1 MTSGSHIELELK
13 LRVPDQSVAKV
24 QARVDHRGSATRTHL
39 EAVYHDT
46 SDHHLAA
53 AGFGW
58 RVRRE
63 GGQWVQTLKARAL
76 RGGEGLGREEHNVA
90 VRGKRRPDADAI
102 RHAGN
107 PAGERLLAL
116 LAELPEQPVEQFRT
130 DVHRLSRRTRVPG
143 GTVEL
148 AFDTGTIVAGD
159 RSVPVC
165 ELEIELVS
173 GKPHAVFAAANGWV
187 QRHGLWIDTVTK
199 SHRGTMLAEAAELAH
214 HVRTPL
220 PELRADMSV
229 DAAVREMMRACLMQ
243 VMGNASAVAG
253 GLGDDE
259 HVHQARIG
267 IRKLRTV
274 LSVFGRHVDTLD
286 PSWQPRLAEL
296 FAALGAGRDRTVVLA
311 QWSDA
316 LRDAGAPPITQPP
329 TEAADP
335 GDLFRGAAYNLLVLE
350 LLDHVYGTPT
360 TADHNLVDVV
370 SRELTRLRRRSLS
383 KPKQFPRLGEV
394 EQHDVRKRLKRLRYV
409 AELTAALYPAKASR
423 RYVRG
428 LAPAQE
434 VLGTLNDLGVA
445 IQLYREVVPVDPTA
459 WFAVGWLTSRR
470 AAVVKQCVGPLR
482 DAEDAKRYWRD

>member
-1 MTSGSHIELELK
+1 VASGSHIELELK
-13 LRVPDQSVAKV
+13 LRVPDHAVAKV
-24 QARVDHRGSATRTHL
+24 QARVEHRGGAERTHL

-46 SDHHLAA
+46 PDHRLAS
-53 AGFGW
+53 AGIGW

-63 GGQWVQTLKARAL
+63 GAQWVQTLKAQAP
-76 RGGEGLGREEHNVA
+76 GGDGLAREEHNVV

-102 RHAGN
+102 RHAGT

-116 LAELPEQPVEQFRT
+116 LAELPEQPVERFRT
-130 DVHRLSRRTRVPG
+130 DVHRSSRRTRVPG

-148 AFDTGTIVAGD
+148 AFDTGTIESGD

-173 GKPHAVFAAANGWV
+173 GRPHAVIAAAVTWV
-187 QRHGLWIDTVTK
+187 QRHGLWIDTSTK
-199 SHRGTMLAEAAELAH
+199 SHRGTMLADGATLAE
-214 HVRTPL
+214 HVRTPQ
-220 PELRADMSV
+220 PDLRPDMSV
-229 DAAVREMMRACLMQ
+229 DEAMREMMRACLVQ

-253 GLGDDE
+253 GVGDDE

-274 LSVFGRHVDTLD
+274 LSVFGRKVDTLD
-286 PSWQPRLAEL
+286 PSWQPRLAEV
-296 FAALGAGRDRTVVLA
+296 FSALGAGRDRTVVLA

-316 LRDAGAPPITQPP
+316 LRDAGAPLITQPP
-329 TEAADP
+329 ADAADP
-335 GDLFRGAAYNLLVLE
+335 GDLFRSTPYNLLVLE
-350 LLDHVYGTPT
+350 LLDHVHGTPVEG
-360 TADHNLVDVV
+360 DDLLIDVV
-370 SRELTRLRRRSLS
+370 SRELSRLRRRSLS
-383 KPKQFPRLGEV
+383 NPKRFPKLGEV

-409 AELTAALYPAKASR
+409 AELTAALFPAKAGR

-428 LAPAQE
+428 LAPAQD

-445 IQLYREVVPVDPTA
+445 IELYREVVTVDPTA

-482 DAEDAKRYWRD
+482 DAADAKRYWRD